1 MLNFMNR
8 ATIYYLKHKGW
19 SNVQIAEFTGHHRD
33 TIAKVLKE
41 EIDKKPAKRNRK
53 SAASMYDEQ
62 IQGWLDQGLPVIR
75 MLEMVRTDTAH
86 PYQGSETAFYD
97 HVRKLRRARQVP
109 PAHVA
114 VRFEGLPGE
123 YLQVDW
129 GEVREMC
136 LSGQPNPQ
144 TRYFFAARLKY
155 SRFMYVSFQQDMR
168 EETFLR
174 CLIAC
179 FVAMGGVPWVVV
191 TDNMKTAVVGRDLFN
206 QPVFNPAY
214 QKLAAEFTFLP
225 EACAPASG
233 NQKGSVENL
242 VKFVKQNFL
251 PGRSFHDDADLAEQ
265 CQHWLTLVNCERES
279 DATGELPARLL
290 LEEQRTFGPLPAQA
304 ADYGFFDCVV
314 VSREGLVSIESNRYS
329 VPAHLVGRA
338 LTARLHQ
345 DRIELFADAG
355 LVATHPRSRLHNERI
370 VDPAHFEAVFLRK
383 PRARI
388 MVYRDWLCKLSP
400 LVSHYVRELCYK
412 RRAEMSQQISL
423 LYETAQEHPRADFL
437 AALEVAAEQQMYGA
451 EYVRALLLSPHLSAP
466 IPSAQNP
473 ACLAY
478 PSASSQKE
486 VERELAHYEHYVAN
500 RDSVLPALSMEKGQ
514 AHE

>member
-1 MLNFMNR
+1 MILESPVRGKR
-8 ATIYYLKHKGW
+8 ARRVWRGPVRKRS
-19 SNVQIAEFTGHHRD
+19 SNVTFA
-33 TIAKVLKE
+33 
-41 EIDKKPAKRNRK
+41 
-53 SAASMYDEQ
+53 
-62 IQGWLDQGLPVIR
+62 GWL
-75 MLEMVRTDTAH
+75 
-86 PYQGSETAFYD
+86 PY
-97 HVRKLRRARQVP
+97 
-109 PAHVA
+109 
-114 VRFEGLPGE
+114 
-123 YLQVDW
+123 

-265 CQHWLTLVNCERES
+265 CQHWLMLVNCERES
-279 DATGELPARLL
+279 DATGELLARLL
-290 LEEQRTFGPLPAQA
+290 LEEQRKFGPLPAQA

-345 DRIELFADAG
+345 DRIELFADTG

-423 LYETAQEHPRADFL
+423 LYETAQERPRADWSSC
-437 AALEVAAEQQMYGA
+437 AGSGGGTAD
-451 EYVRALLLSPHLSAP
+451 VRRRICESASALSPPVCARPDRRKVQSAFL
-466 IPSAQNP
+466 IPRHPPRKRWSVNVKGIMSRP
-473 ACLAY
+473 L
-478 PSASSQKE
+478 
-486 VERELAHYEHYVAN
+486 REN
-500 RDSVLPALSMEKGQ
+500 
-514 AHE
+514 